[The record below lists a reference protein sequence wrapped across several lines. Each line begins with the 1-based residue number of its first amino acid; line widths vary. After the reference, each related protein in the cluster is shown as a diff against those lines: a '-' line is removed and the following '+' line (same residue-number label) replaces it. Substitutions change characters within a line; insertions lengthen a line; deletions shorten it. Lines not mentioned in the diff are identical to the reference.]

1 MAITAET
8 RTGIITLSVAMLGSA
23 PGTAQLSEWVEAVD
37 EGMTLEDL
45 ANHIASSSAFK
56 ALYPVFQTNED
67 FAMYFLGNVFG
78 GEVAADA
85 LEAAADIV
93 VGVLE
98 SGTSRG
104 EVALMVVGA
113 LHDIAGDPSHAAQG
127 AFGMAAA
134 NLANKTEVAEY
145 YVLGGEDRDA
155 APVASSE
162 SVLDG
167 VTSDMATVGKA
178 KHDLDSPAADAMFGE
193 VGDLSIDENMASG
206 SVGMVMASDP
216 NHTGM
221 YPDPV
226 AYSLKDAPDGFSIDE
241 NSGEISYMGA
251 GLDHEATPTIELTV
265 VATSTGADGTPTGV
279 EQMVTVMVG
288 DVSEEGPAFG
298 DVGEFKLYEHT
309 SGAGEGNAVSVG
321 KITAEDAD
329 GDPVTY
335 TIKDNPEGWAILAD
349 GKLCYVGEGIDYE
362 TTTSVDLTIVA
373 TSTGDGSKD
382 ESVEQHITVDIVD
395 RNDAMFGDPDL
406 MPLKELMSGMDT
418 PIALGRVMAMDADE
432 GDEITYSLKG
442 NAVDAENPGLL
453 HTGFAIDASTGALSY
468 TGQGIHNSI
477 SSSVKLTVI
486 ATSTGD
492 NGMATPVEQEVTID
506 IKAREDAK
514 FGDVGD
520 LMIMENDDGSVE
532 GNPVSVGH
540 VTASDAD
547 GDSITYSIKGDPEGW
562 AILDGGKLCYVG
574 EGLDYETTP
583 TVDLTIIATSV
594 GANGEATPVEQ
605 DVTVMVGNL
614 NDNAPTWGALTGEA
628 TLVSGTLEED
638 ATTGVTIS
646 FLDADGDVGEYSA
659 TVHDAELIEGG
670 GYRYASAVIST
681 RFKVVAD
688 ANDPMSFSLV
698 AIGGAEI
705 EAGEENVVVRFSDGE
720 NAISRRVKVTASDA
734 PVAPEPPKPSEDFE
748 LTTRT
753 DRIQGGAGD
762 DMIVATSA
770 APSAGGND
778 AQNSAA
784 DTLSP
789 LDNIDGGGG
798 HDTLDLSSVNA
809 GGYVVPSTV
818 RVANVETLVVNTVGS
833 FEANL
838 GSWKGMEN
846 INLQIIGNKQI
857 AGGDT
862 EDVATDDHFLA
873 LDLNAN
879 GAAVT
884 SEVLNGTV
892 CIQNA
897 LTVDLAGVSKASDVK
912 IASGK
917 VTTAVSVSGGRNVQ
931 IGAGFGGDDE
941 DGRSD
946 ENPFPDVVGRSGTI
960 TSVSV
965 DKAVGAISV
974 NSDALNA
981 LSLGSSAS
989 TATVTSGAQEKV
1001 DLTVSVSGFGTS
1013 RDNPLTARDER
1024 AEATLN
1030 LMTVAGRAGF
1040 SQDLDLVV
1048 EGASFFTLVDADIKK
1063 LAISG
1068 DSAVE
1073 LSIEGDNEAVST
1085 TLESIA
1091 VSGAAGL
1098 TMNGG
1103 RGGDAQTVTGFES
1116 LGSIDGSKTSGA
1128 IKLTIADNNIAL
1140 SSIKTGSGK
1149 DVIGLTSSGDIQ
1161 LRAIATGAGDD
1172 RVDVSESHR
1181 TAGLSVDLG
1190 SGNDTYVAKS
1200 AGNGNSDIKGGSGT
1214 DTLNLRDGDW
1224 VEVDVTDEGSKVI
1237 YSSFEMLDVGGGEG
1251 DYNMDRLYNKVGIR
1265 DVKATANT
1273 AGEVTLQNVRA
1284 GTDVTVTKAAVE
1296 IAYQL
1301 EDSGGR
1307 SDSVDLDI
1315 EAVGGIFDRHL
1326 DLTTPDI
1333 TRDRIEVTGES
1344 SAVFTANGIETV
1356 RIDSTAKLHA
1366 LNGGVAKTSD
1376 YSNSVTLEANKARTL
1391 DLGGDAKLVITGDF
1405 HDALTLVDAR
1415 DNSAG
1420 VNVDASSAAALN
1432 PDNDGQGRGI
1442 TFRGGAAKDIF
1453 KGGAGDDLI
1462 TGGAGGDDLTGG
1474 GGADTFRFDT
1484 PSHSRVSFS
1493 ASGAASGFDT
1503 IQDFNSEDD
1512 ELLIR
1517 GASLS
1522 RTDLDQDILD
1532 KEDVTDPTPD
1542 GSAANDLRDF
1552 IGDGEDF
1559 FIDNRIEDDPVKHAI
1574 AAAESDAGLYVF
1586 IDVNG
1591 NGDFDSETD
1600 MVILL
1605 AGQTDLGDVSG
1616 SDFITTS

>member
-178 KHDLDSPAADAMFGE
+178 KHDLDSPAADAMFGD

-362 TTTSVDLTIVA
+362 TTESVNLTIVA

-382 ESVEQHITVDIVD
+382 ESVEQEVTVTIVD

-453 HTGFAIDASTGALSY
+453 HTGFVIDASTGALSY

-614 NDNAPTWGALTGEA
+614 NDNTPTWGALTGEA

-670 GYRYASAVIST
+670 GYRYAPAVIST

-734 PVAPEPPKPSEDFE
+734 PVAPEPDPVKGQTFTLTEGIDTIKGTRDDDEILARALPHDDKDTVATLTALDEIDGGEGYDTLEIAIEAGVTIPSNAKVENVEKVIIRTTDDIGDPDTAASFGSWKGLESIEMGIVEGGVVHINAGGASVSGSDIRSENTDIDIAGASEVMLMNLKGSDLSVGITGRPTTVSLGGTVTAATGAVNGGTISITSTAITSLNLSDTKADATVINAVTASAKQVDLGIMVDNYEGGTISLEGNQSAKNVSIMSTGAGTSSARTNKASNVTLKSNVDGAIETVSVSGAGDLSLAIEDAAIKGITAVNAGKLTMTALPSSASGSLKNFDGSGASGAIALGTSDDAADAGTALQTISTGSGKDSVYVTAGTALKSVETGAGDDTVSVVGTFRSSGLTVDLGAGNDTYMTSAEMDANAKTKIKGGSGKDVLNLISYNHVGFDPDLEDNDPDEREPIFEDFQVLDVGGGSGDYDMDDLYDE
-748 LTTRT
+748 VGIREVQATSGTTGVVLNDVHAGTDVSVIGSSGSSTPVEAIIEYNLDNADDNSNDRVTLNLLANGGRT
-753 DRIQGGAGD
+753 DNPRAPVAIQATGLAAATFTAEDVESFVINSNANLHPSNGGKARESDYKNTVVLTADAVKTLDLNGNAKLMVTGLDGSTSLTRVDAKGNSAGVTVDASNATKSIDFNGGAGD
-762 DMIVATSA
+762 DIFT
-770 APSAGGND
+770 GGEKRDDLNGGDGND
-778 AQNSAA
+778 
-784 DTLSP
+784 TLTGG
-789 LDNIDGGGG
+789 DGNDRIDGGAGQ
-798 HDTLDLSSVNA
+798 DTLD
-809 GGYVVPSTV
+809 
-818 RVANVETLVVNTVGS
+818 
-833 FEANL
+833 
-838 GSWKGMEN
+838 GM
-846 INLQIIGNKQI
+846 
-857 AGGDT
+857 
-862 EDVATDDHFLA
+862 
-873 LDLNAN
+873 
-879 GAAVT
+879 
-884 SEVLNGTV
+884 
-892 CIQNA
+892 
-897 LTVDLAGVSKASDVK
+897 
-912 IASGK
+912 
-917 VTTAVSVSGGRNVQ
+917 
-931 IGAGFGGDDE
+931 GGDD
-941 DGRSD
+941 
-946 ENPFPDVVGRSGTI
+946 TYYY
-960 TSVSV
+960 
-965 DKAVGAISV
+965 
-974 NSDALNA
+974 
-981 LSLGSSAS
+981 SSAS
-989 TATVTSGAQEKV
+989 
-1001 DLTVSVSGFGTS
+1001 D
-1013 RDNPLTARDER
+1013 
-1024 AEATLN
+1024 
-1030 LMTVAGRAGF
+1030 
-1040 SQDLDLVV
+1040 SQ
-1048 EGASFFTLVDADIKK
+1048 
-1063 LAISG
+1063 
-1068 DSAVE
+1068 
-1073 LSIEGDNEAVST
+1073 
-1085 TLESIA
+1085 
-1091 VSGAAGL
+1091 
-1098 TMNGG
+1098 
-1103 RGGDAQTVTGFES
+1103 
-1116 LGSIDGSKTSGA
+1116 
-1128 IKLTIADNNIAL
+1128 
-1140 SSIKTGSGK
+1140 
-1149 DVIGLTSSGDIQ
+1149 
-1161 LRAIATGAGDD
+1161 
-1172 RVDVSESHR
+1172 
-1181 TAGLSVDLG
+1181 
-1190 SGNDTYVAKS
+1190 
-1200 AGNGNSDIKGGSGT
+1200 
-1214 DTLNLRDGDW
+1214 
-1224 VEVDVTDEGSKVI
+1224 
-1237 YSSFEMLDVGGGEG
+1237 
-1251 DYNMDRLYNKVGIR
+1251 
-1265 DVKATANT
+1265 
-1273 AGEVTLQNVRA
+1273 
-1284 GTDVTVTKAAVE
+1284 
-1296 IAYQL
+1296 
-1301 EDSGGR
+1301 
-1307 SDSVDLDI
+1307 
-1315 EAVGGIFDRHL
+1315 
-1326 DLTTPDI
+1326 I
-1333 TRDRIEVTGES
+1333 T
-1344 SAVFTANGIETV
+1344 FN
-1356 RIDSTAKLHA
+1356 
-1366 LNGGVAKTSD
+1366 AKT
-1376 YSNSVTLEANKARTL
+1376 
-1391 DLGGDAKLVITGDF
+1391 
-1405 HDALTLVDAR
+1405 
-1415 DNSAG
+1415 
-1420 VNVDASSAAALN
+1420 
-1432 PDNDGQGRGI
+1432 
-1442 TFRGGAAKDIF
+1442 
-1453 KGGAGDDLI
+1453 
-1462 TGGAGGDDLTGG
+1462 
-1474 GGADTFRFDT
+1474 
-1484 PSHSRVSFS
+1484 
-1493 ASGAASGFDT
+1493 GAASGFDT
-1503 IQDFNSEDD
+1503 IEGFDLARNAGDENSGDS
-1512 ELLIR
+1512 LQIR
-1517 GASLS
+1517 GAGLS
-1522 RTDLDQDILD
+1522 RNDWQAFLTKDSLDDH
-1532 KEDVTDPTPD
+1532 VD
-1542 GSAANDLRDF
+1542 GDGNNNNQLMTY
-1552 IGDGEDF
+1552 IGDGKDF
-1559 FIDNRIEDDPVKHAI
+1559 FVDMADVDDPADDEEYAI
-1574 AAAESDAGLYVF
+1574 ALVESGEDTYLF
-1586 IDVNG
+1586 IDANG
-1591 NGDFDSETD
+1591 NGDFDADRD

-1605 AGQTDLGDVSG
+1605 DGVRPGELQAD
-1616 SDFITTS
+1616 DFI

>member
-78 GEVAADA
+78 GEISADA

-178 KHDLDSPAADAMFGE
+178 KHDLDSPAADAMFGD

-221 YPDPV
+221 YPEPV

-265 VATSTGADGTPTGV
+265 VATSTGADGTPTGI

-298 DVGEFKLYEHT
+298 DVGEFNLYEHT

-362 TTTSVDLTIVA
+362 TTESVNLTIVA

-382 ESVEQHITVDIVD
+382 ESVEQEVTVMIVD

-418 PIALGRVMAMDADE
+418 PIALGSVMAMDADE

-453 HTGFAIDASTGALSY
+453 HTGFVIDASTGVISY

-614 NDNAPTWGALTGEA
+614 NDNTPTWGALTGEA

-670 GYRYASAVIST
+670 GYRYAPAVIST

-734 PVAPEPPKPSEDFE
+734 PVAPEPDPVKGQTFTLTEGIDTIKGTRDDDEILARALPHDDKDTVATLTALDEIDGGEGYDTLEIAIEAGVTIPSNAKVENVEKVIIRTTDDIGVTTTAANFSSWKGLESIEMGIVEGGVVHINAGGASVSGSDIRGSGVDIDVDNAPEVE
-748 LTTRT
+748 LMGLKGTLDVDIGRSAAAVKLSGTVNPATGAVNGGAITIGSTAIATLALSDTMATVGVTNNNSNPARANRVDLDIAVDNYGGIIT
-753 DRIQGGAGD
+753 LGGNQTAKIVSIESTGSGMGLPGALDNSSSLTLALDNAGAGALQAVNTSGAGD
-762 DMIVATSA
+762 M
-770 APSAGGND
+770 N
-778 AQNSAA
+778 
-784 DTLSP
+784 
-789 LDNIDGGGG
+789 
-798 HDTLDLSSVNA
+798 
-809 GGYVVPSTV
+809 
-818 RVANVETLVVNTVGS
+818 
-833 FEANL
+833 
-838 GSWKGMEN
+838 
-846 INLQIIGNKQI
+846 
-857 AGGDT
+857 
-862 EDVATDDHFLA
+862 LA
-873 LDLNAN
+873 LDAGTVSAVKTITATNEGMLAMNDLPAN
-879 GAAVT
+879 GL
-884 SEVLNGTV
+884 E
-892 CIQNA
+892 Q
-897 LTVDLAGVSKASDVK
+897 
-912 IASGK
+912 
-917 VTTAVSVSGGRNVQ
+917 
-931 IGAGFGGDDE
+931 F
-941 DGRSD
+941 DG
-946 ENPFPDVVGRSGTI
+946 
-960 TSVSV
+960 
-965 DKAVGAISV
+965 
-974 NSDALNA
+974 
-981 LSLGSSAS
+981 
-989 TATVTSGAQEKV
+989 SGA
-1001 DLTVSVSGFGTS
+1001 
-1013 RDNPLTARDER
+1013 
-1024 AEATLN
+1024 
-1030 LMTVAGRAGF
+1030 
-1040 SQDLDLVV
+1040 
-1048 EGASFFTLVDADIKK
+1048 
-1063 LAISG
+1063 
-1068 DSAVE
+1068 
-1073 LSIEGDNEAVST
+1073 
-1085 TLESIA
+1085 
-1091 VSGAAGL
+1091 
-1098 TMNGG
+1098 
-1103 RGGDAQTVTGFES
+1103 
-1116 LGSIDGSKTSGA
+1116 SGA
-1128 IKLTIADNNIAL
+1128 IRLGSDGDGIVSAAL
-1140 SSIKTGSGK
+1140 KSISTGSGK
-1149 DVIGLTSSGDIQ
+1149 DSLFVNAGTDDSNPLMTISTGSGDDMVSVTGTIRSSGLTID
-1161 LRAIATGAGDD
+1161 LGAGDD
-1172 RVDVSESHR
+1172 TYKTSEDM
-1181 TAGLSVDLG
+1181 TA
-1190 SGNDTYVAKS
+1190 NAKTK
-1200 AGNGNSDIKGGSGT
+1200 IKGGSGK
-1214 DTLNLRDGDW
+1214 DVLN
-1224 VEVDVTDEGSKVI
+1224 
-1237 YSSFEMLDVGGGEG
+1237 
-1251 DYNMDRLYNKVGIR
+1251 
-1265 DVKATANT
+1265 
-1273 AGEVTLQNVRA
+1273 
-1284 GTDVTVTKAAVE
+1284 
-1296 IAYQL
+1296 
-1301 EDSGGR
+1301 
-1307 SDSVDLDI
+1307 
-1315 EAVGGIFDRHL
+1315 
-1326 DLTTPDI
+1326 
-1333 TRDRIEVTGES
+1333 
-1344 SAVFTANGIETV
+1344 
-1356 RIDSTAKLHA
+1356 
-1366 LNGGVAKTSD
+1366 
-1376 YSNSVTLEANKARTL
+1376 
-1391 DLGGDAKLVITGDF
+1391 
-1405 HDALTLVDAR
+1405 
-1415 DNSAG
+1415 
-1420 VNVDASSAAALN
+1420 
-1432 PDNDGQGRGI
+1432 
-1442 TFRGGAAKDIF
+1442 
-1453 KGGAGDDLI
+1453 
-1462 TGGAGGDDLTGG
+1462 
-1474 GGADTFRFDT
+1474 
-1484 PSHSRVSFS
+1484 
-1493 ASGAASGFDT
+1493 
-1503 IQDFNSEDD
+1503 
-1512 ELLIR
+1512 
-1517 GASLS
+1517 
-1522 RTDLDQDILD
+1522 
-1532 KEDVTDPTPD
+1532 
-1542 GSAANDLRDF
+1542 
-1552 IGDGEDF
+1552 
-1559 FIDNRIEDDPVKHAI
+1559 
-1574 AAAESDAGLYVF
+1574 
-1586 IDVNG
+1586 
-1591 NGDFDSETD
+1591 
-1600 MVILL
+1600 
-1605 AGQTDLGDVSG
+1605 
-1616 SDFITTS
+1616 